1 MAIISICR
9 GTKSG
14 GDALAACLSERL
26 GIPSLGREVI
36 QQAATEMGVPPEDL
50 GEMMED
56 RPGLFG
62 RASLLRKVYIGAVQ
76 AALAEAVAEGAL
88 VYHGLAGGRLL
99 DGLPGV
105 LRVRLIA
112 PLALRVQALRESHG
126 MGEEEA
132 ESYIR
137 EVDDS
142 RVRWVKALYGVDVHD
157 PALYDLVVNLGVFTV
172 PEACEVVAATA
183 QRPEFEIT
191 EERLADLEDFRTG
204 SRVRLALLEDV
215 GTQALDLDA
224 KARRGVVQ
232 VSGSAPLLKSG
243 EIGTR
248 ITEIARSVPGVEDV
262 RLKLEWFDPYP

>member
-14 GDALAACLSERL
+14 GDALAVCLSERL
-26 GIPSLGREVI
+26 GIPSLGREVV
-36 QQAATEMGVPPEDL
+36 QQAAADMGVPPEDL

-62 RASLLRKVYIGAVQ
+62 RASVLRKVYVGAVQ
-76 AALAEAVAEGAL
+76 AALVEAAAEGAL

-99 DGLPGV
+99 DGLSGV

-132 ESYIR
+132 ESYIH

-142 RVRWVKALYGVDVHD
+142 RVRWVRALYGVDLHD
-157 PALYDLVVNLGVFTV
+157 PSLYDLVLNLGTFTV

-191 EERLADLEDFRTG
+191 EERMADLQDFRTG
-204 SRVRLALLEDV
+204 SQVRLALLEDV
-215 GTQALDLDA
+215 GTQSLDLEA
-224 KARRGVVQ
+224 TARRGVVE
-232 VSGSAPLLKSG
+232 VSGSAPLLNTG
-243 EIGTR
+243 EVGDR
-248 ITEIARSVPGVEDV
+248 ITEIAGSVPGVEEV
-262 RLKLEWFDPYP
+262 RLKVEWFDPYP